1 MDEETIIYYEP
12 DPVVSAINE
21 MKAEITDMKKVIHED
36 IKVNTELLDD
46 LHHDF
51 TLGIVSDLWVVLLL
65 GFLIGIGLVIIF
77 KRK

>member
-12 DPVVSAINE
+12 DPVVSAIY
-21 MKAEITDMKKVIHED
+21 DMKIVLHED
-36 IKVNTELLDD
+36 IKANTELLDE
-46 LHHDF
+46 LHQYYSF
-51 TLGIVSDLWVVLLL
+51 GIVSDLWVVLLL

>member
-21 MKAEITDMKKVIHED
+21 MTNVLHEEIKS
-36 IKVNTELLDD
+36 NTELLDV
-46 LHHDF
+46 LHHDYS
-51 TLGIVSDLWVVLLL
+51 LGIVSNLWIVLLL

>member
-21 MKAEITDMKKVIHED
+21 MKTVLHED
-36 IKVNTELLDD
+36 IKSNTEFLYV
-46 LHHDF
+46 LHQDYS
-51 TLGIVSDLWVVLLL
+51 LGIVSDLWIVLLL